1 MKAVV
6 PAEFDGKTAGSF
18 LRALGASGTLIK
30 RVKTRPHGLTLTGT
44 DAETRDVTV
53 RDIVRAG
60 DTVFFDDAD
69 TFEDENE
76 YVFPADIPL
85 DYIYED
91 DDVFVVNK
99 PAGMPTH
106 TSHGHYMDTL
116 ANALCHEYR
125 VRGVP
130 FVFRA
135 VNRLDADTSGA
146 VLLAKSRISAF
157 RLSKDM
163 ASGRIK
169 KVYLS
174 VLDGEIDV
182 PCGEVYNI
190 RSYITRREDTII
202 LRESHPLD
210 EYGGT
215 DAEFAETVYA
225 CLRKSD
231 GHSLVAASP
240 VTGRTHQLR
249 VHFSSLGFPIEGD
262 ELYGGSRER
271 IGRQA
276 LHAFCLGFP
285 LSDTSRLT
293 VTAPV
298 PEDIGRLISCFG
310 ISTEEILDFIKGAF

>member
-30 RVKTRPHGLTLTGT
+30 RVKTRPHGLTVSGG
-44 DAETRDVTV
+44 DAETRDLTV

-60 DTVFFDDAD
+60 ETVFFDDSD

-85 DYIYED
+85 DFIYED

-106 TSHGHYMDTL
+106 TSHGHYIDTL
-116 ANALCHEYR
+116 ANALCHEYKK
-125 VRGVP
+125 RGVP

-146 VLLAKSRISAF
+146 VLLAKSRLSAY

-163 ASGRIK
+163 AAGRIK
-169 KVYLS
+169 KVYLA
-174 VLDGEIDV
+174 VLDGEINV
-182 PCGEVYNI
+182 PCGKAADI
-190 RSYITRREDTII
+190 RSYITRRADTII

-210 EYGGT
+210 EYSGT

-225 CLRKSD
+225 CICKSN
-231 GHSLVAASP
+231 GHSLIAASP

-249 VHFSSLGFPIEGD
+249 VHFSSLGYPIEGD

-276 LHAFCLGFP
+276 LHAFCIGFP
-285 LSDTSRLT
+285 LSDASKLT

-298 PEDIGRLISCFG
+298 PDDIGRLISRFG
-310 ISTEEILDFIKGAF
+310 TSTEEILDFIERAF